1 MTNRAGEAGV
11 QVLPLRGAGPSLP
24 VLAGDG
30 SARAVI
36 WPGTGAAARSVH
48 LIQLAP
54 SSETVRLEHPAESV
68 YYVLDGSGTVAGDGP
83 AAATPLVPGSMV
95 HMGPGTGY
103 LFSAGP
109 SGLEIVGGPCPP
121 DPALYATGD
130 GTGNSTAEAPAHV
143 RAPAPAAGDGTGQH
157 HSERSGS
164 CEGTGAAA
172 GDGTGN
178 STAEAPTH
186 VRAPVPAGADGGGP
200 AGSEG
205 GVTEPSITVLHQD
218 KPALMLPL
226 ISADARMIVWPGN
239 GAWTATMNYVRMRP
253 GEENSPH
260 IHAESED
267 TIVILEGRGS
277 IDDLTHGETHEFRA
291 GDVIHVPTGLR
302 HAVRANRG
310 ENVVSVGGPCP
321 ADLPFLRLCGAEIP
335 ERGQPAS
342 GQPRRHGMP

>member
-36 WPGTGAAARSVH
+36 WPGAGATQRSIH

-54 SSETVRLEHPAESV
+54 SSGTIRLAHPAESV
-68 YYVLDGSGTVAGDGP
+68 YYVLAGSGTVAGDRP
-83 AAATPLVPGSMV
+83 AAATALVPGSMV
-95 HMGPGTGY
+95 HVAPGTGY
-103 LFSAGP
+103 RFSAGP
-109 SGLEIVGGPCPP
+109 GGLEIFGGPCPP
-121 DPALYATGD
+121 DPALYA
-130 GTGNSTAEAPAHV
+130 
-143 RAPAPAAGDGTGQH
+143 AGDGAGQ
-157 HSERSGS
+157 
-164 CEGTGAAA
+164 AAA
-172 GDGTGN
+172 G
-178 STAEAPTH
+178 E
-186 VRAPVPAGADGGGP
+186 DGGT
-200 AGSEG
+200 A
-205 GVTEPSITVLHQD
+205 EPSITVLHQD

-253 GEENSPH
+253 GEENTPH
-260 IHAESED
+260 THAESED

-277 IDDLTHGETHEFRA
+277 IDDLTHGETHEFAA
-291 GDVIHVPTGLR
+291 GDVIHVPAGLR

-321 ADLPFLRLCGAEIP
+321 ADLPFLRACGAEIP
-335 ERGQPAS
+335 ERDQPAP

>member
-1 MTNRAGEAGV
+1 MTKRAGEAGV

-36 WPGTGAAARSVH
+36 WPGTGATERSVH

-54 SSETVRLEHPAESV
+54 SSGTVRLEHPTESV

-83 AAATPLVPGSMV
+83 AAATALIPGSMV
-95 HMGPGTGY
+95 HLGPATGY
-103 LFSAGP
+103 RFSAGP
-109 SGLEIVGGPCPP
+109 GGLEIFGGPCPP
-121 DPALYATGD
+121 DPALYAGD
-130 GTGNSTAEAPAHV
+130 GGD
-143 RAPAPAAGDGTGQH
+143 RAAGSDSAGV
-157 HSERSGS
+157 
-164 CEGTGAAA
+164 AAA
-172 GDGTGN
+172 
-178 STAEAPTH
+178 AAK
-186 VRAPVPAGADGGGP
+186 
-200 AGSEG
+200 
-205 GVTEPSITVLHQD
+205 PSIAVLHQD

-260 IHAESED
+260 THAESED

-291 GDVIHVPTGLR
+291 GDVIHVPAGLR

-321 ADLPFLRLCGAEIP
+321 ADLPFLRRCGAEIP
-335 ERGQPAS
+335 DRGQPET
-342 GQPRRHGMP
+342 GQPRGSGMP

>member
-1 MTNRAGEAGV
+1 MANGAVEAVV

-36 WPGTGAAARSVH
+36 WPGTGAAARSIH

-54 SSETVRLEHPAESV
+54 SSGTVRLQHPGESV

-83 AAATPLVPGSMV
+83 AGTTALVPGSMV
-95 HMGPGTGY
+95 HVGPGTGY
-103 LFSAGP
+103 RFSAGP
-109 SGLEIVGGPCPP
+109 GGLEIFGGPCPP
-121 DPALYATGD
+121 DPALYG
-130 GTGNSTAEAPAHV
+130 
-143 RAPAPAAGDGTGQH
+143 AGDGTG
-157 HSERSGS
+157 SSTAPSAGS
-164 CEGTGAAA
+164 FESTDAA
-172 GDGTGN
+172 DGTGS
-178 STAEAPTH
+178 STA
-186 VRAPVPAGADGGGP
+186 
-200 AGSEG
+200 
-205 GVTEPSITVLHQD
+205 EPSITVLHQD
-218 KPALMLPL
+218 NPALMLPI

-239 GAWTATMNYVRMRP
+239 GGWTATMNYVRMQP
-253 GEENSPH
+253 GEENSAH

-291 GDVIHVPTGLR
+291 GDVIHVPVGLR

-321 ADLPFLRLCGAEIP
+321 ADLAMLRMCGAEIP
-335 ERGQPAS
+335 ERDQ
-342 GQPRRHGMP
+342 RHGMP

>member
-1 MTNRAGEAGV
+1 MTTRAGEAGV
-11 QVLPLRGAGPSLP
+11 QVFPLRGAGPSLP
-24 VLAGDG
+24 VLAGGG

-36 WPGTGAAARSVH
+36 WPGIGAAARSVH

-54 SSETVRLEHPAESV
+54 SSGTVRLEHPAESV

-83 AAATPLVPGSMV
+83 APATPLVPGSMV
-95 HMGPGTGY
+95 HVGPGTGY
-103 LFSAGP
+103 RFGAGP
-109 SGLEIVGGPCPP
+109 AGLEIFGGPCPP
-121 DPALYATGD
+121 DPALYD
-130 GTGNSTAEAPAHV
+130 GAAS
-143 RAPAPAAGDGTGQH
+143 AAGGAPPDGQA
-157 HSERSGS
+157 S
-164 CEGTGAAA
+164 
-172 GDGTGN
+172 
-178 STAEAPTH
+178 
-186 VRAPVPAGADGGGP
+186 PAG
-200 AGSEG
+200 
-205 GVTEPSITVLHQD
+205 TSITVLHQD

-260 IHAESED
+260 THAESED

-291 GDVIHVPTGLR
+291 GDVIHVPVGLY

-321 ADLPFLRLCGAEIP
+321 ADLPFLRMCGAEIP
-335 ERGQPAS
+335 DRDQPAPGQP
-342 GQPRRHGMP
+342 GRHGMP

>member
-1 MTNRAGEAGV
+1 MPNRAGEAGV
-11 QVLPLRGAGPSLP
+11 QVFPLRGAGPSLP
-24 VLAGDG
+24 VLAGG
-30 SARAVI
+30 GFARAVI

-54 SSETVRLEHPAESV
+54 SSQTVRLEHPGESV
-68 YYVLDGSGTVAGDGP
+68 YYVQDGSGTVAGDGP
-83 AAATPLVPGSMV
+83 APATPLVPGSMV

-103 LFSAGP
+103 RFSASP
-109 SGLEIVGGPCPP
+109 AGLEIFGGPCPP
-121 DPALYATGD
+121 DLALYPGVD
-130 GTGNSTAEAPAHV
+130 GV
-143 RAPAPAAGDGTGQH
+143 D
-157 HSERSGS
+157 
-164 CEGTGAAA
+164 GAARA
-172 GDGTGN
+172 ADG
-178 STAEAPTH
+178 A
-186 VRAPVPAGADGGGP
+186 PAGADGGP
-200 AGSEG
+200 A
-205 GVTEPSITVLHQD
+205 ITVLHQD

-260 IHAESED
+260 THAESED

-291 GDVIHVPTGLR
+291 GDVIHVPVGLY

-321 ADLPFLRLCGAEIP
+321 ADLPFLRMCGAEIP
-335 ERGQPAS
+335 DPDQHAPGQP
-342 GQPRRHGMP
+342 GRHGMP